1 MEMNKC
7 MGCMSDFRGYPCPA
21 CGYDPAKEQK
31 GAFILHP
38 GTILSGKFLVGK
50 VLGQG
55 GFGITYLGLD
65 MALERKVAIKEY
77 YPSGQVSRVPGTLSL
92 VWSESQQA
100 VSARREGMELFLKEA
115 RKMARLED
123 IPGVVKVREVFLEN
137 ETAYIVMDFVEGQ
150 TLKDILKS
158 SGPLPWEKAKDIFRP
173 AIQAMEKVHQAG
185 LVHRDLSPDNLMITP
200 EGSVKILDLG
210 AAKDLS
216 VNSGASSMQVAKRGF
231 SPFEQY
237 TQKGGSGPWTDVYAM
252 AATIY
257 YTLTGVL
264 PPVATD
270 RIEEDAIRWDLPG
283 LKALP
288 APALEA
294 LKKGMAVLAK
304 QRTQSMAELT
314 QGLFAEV
321 KQPDPKPQ
329 LKPEPP
335 KPQPPKPEPPKPQPP
350 KPEPP
355 KPQPP
360 KPEPKPKK
368 PLPKWL
374 IPALAAVVVLVIGIG
389 VGTKMIKSVNEY
401 KAAQALLDA
410 GKYVKAA
417 EAFEALRDYKD
428 SAQKAKDARQQ
439 IANQEAYEEA
449 QALLDAGEY
458 GKAMIKF
465 AGLNYKDSAKLSQE
479 AKQSYWVTQQLPLA
493 AGDYHTLGLRS
504 DGTVVATDNNGSGQY
519 DVSGWRDI
527 VAAAAGYEHTVG
539 LRSDGTLVATGD
551 NDVGQYNVSSW
562 KDIVA
567 VAVGG
572 SHTVGLRS
580 DGTVVATGRND
591 EGQCNVSGWKDIV
604 AVAAGGAHTVGLRSD
619 GTLVATGN
627 KGNGRCDVNV
637 SGWGGIVAVAA
648 GKDYTVGLRSDGTVI
663 AAGYDSYGQ
672 CDVSGWTDI
681 VAVAAGAGHTV
692 GLRSD
697 GTLVATGTNVWG
709 QCNVSNWRDIVAVA
723 AGGDHT
729 VGLRSDGTVVA
740 TGYNS
745 AGQCDV
751 SGWTDIRTP

>member
-7 MGCMSDFRGYPCPA
+7 MGCMSDFRGYPCPE
-21 CGYDPAKEQK
+21 CGYDPAKGQK
-31 GAFILHP
+31 GAFILQP

-65 MALERKVAIKEY
+65 MTLERKVAIKEY
-77 YPSGQVSRVPGTLSL
+77 YPSGQVSRMPGTRSL

-100 VSARREGMELFLKEA
+100 VSARQEGMELFLKEA
-115 RKMARLED
+115 RKMAKLED

-158 SGPLPWEKAKDIFRP
+158 SGPLPWEKARDIFRP
-173 AIQAMEKVHQAG
+173 AIQSMEKVHKAG

-200 EGSVKILDLG
+200 DGSVKILDLG

-270 RIEEDAIRWDLPG
+270 RVEEDTIRWDLPG
-283 LKALP
+283 LKAIP

-294 LKKGMAVLAK
+294 LKKGMAIMAK
-304 QRTQSMAELT
+304 QRTQTMAELEE
-314 QGLFAEV
+314 GLFAEV

-329 LKPEPP
+329 
-335 KPQPPKPEPPKPQPP
+335 PKPEPPKPQPP
-350 KPEPP
+350 KPE
-355 KPQPP
+355 PP

-374 IPALAAVVVLVIGIG
+374 IPAVAAAVVVLVVGIG
-389 VGTKMIKSVNEY
+389 VGTKMMKSANDY

-417 EAFEALRDYKD
+417 EAFEALEDYQD
-428 SAQKAKDARQQ
+428 SAKKAKDARQL
-439 IANQEAYEEA
+439 NTYQEAK
-449 QALLDAGEY
+449 ALLDTGEY

-465 AGLNYKDSAKLSQE
+465 AGLDYKDSTKLFQKAKE
-479 AKQSYWVTQQLPLA
+479 NYWVTQQLPLA

-504 DGTVVATDNNGSGQY
+504 DGTVVATGNNGSGQC

-527 VAAAAGYEHTVG
+527 VAAAAGYYHTVG

-551 NDVGQYNVSSW
+551 NDVGQYNVSGW
-562 KDIVA
+562 RNIVA

-580 DGTVVATGRND
+580 DGTVIATGRND
-591 EGQCNVSGWKDIV
+591 EGQCNVSSWKDIV
-604 AVAAGGAHTVGLRSD
+604 AVAAGGAH
-619 GTLVATGN
+619 
-627 KGNGRCDVNV
+627 
-637 SGWGGIVAVAA
+637 
-648 GKDYTVGLRSDGTVI
+648 TVGLRSDGTVI

-681 VAVAAGAGHTV
+681 VAVAAGSSYTV

-697 GTLVATGTNVWG
+697 GTVVATGTNVWG
-709 QCNVSNWRDIVAVA
+709 QCNVSSWRDILAVA
-723 AGGDHT
+723 AGDEHT

-745 AGQCDV
+745 SGQCDV